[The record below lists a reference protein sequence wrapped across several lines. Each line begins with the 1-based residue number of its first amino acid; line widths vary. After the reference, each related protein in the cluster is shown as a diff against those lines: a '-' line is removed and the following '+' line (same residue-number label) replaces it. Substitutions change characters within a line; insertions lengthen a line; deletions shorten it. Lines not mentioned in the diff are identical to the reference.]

1 MDPLVLQLLAR
12 IKIRIR
18 QEKGVAVN
26 TQRFFAEPQYALNIL
41 DAAEE
46 CEDFELVASALELRD
61 KLGLIQLAGHAAA
74 LKPASRPAT
83 PAAPERSAAT
93 ERYKFGARS

>member
-18 QEKGVAVN
+18 QEKGLAVN
-26 TQRFFAEPQYALNIL
+26 TQRFFAEPQYAMQIL

-46 CEDFELVASALELRD
+46 CEDFELVSSALELRD
-61 KLGLIQLAGHAAA
+61 KLGMIQVAGHTSA
-74 LKPASRPAT
+74 LKPAARAPAM
-83 PAAPERSAAT
+83 AAPERSAAP